1 MAMAEAGDCEPA
13 EEIQVTIAVG
23 VVEIGTAPLH
33 EGQWQAAVDVKL
45 VFVRQ
50 FDDFSVGHD
59 LSRVEADIWLKKA
72 LVRRKRFAGVA
83 SIARRTCLSCRMLP
97 GPCTT
102 HHFGA
107 DTR

>member
-23 VVEIGTAPLH
+23 LVQIGTAPLH
-33 EGQWQAAVDVKL
+33 EGQRQAAVDVEL

-72 LVRRKRFAGVA
+72 ARIRPQVICRRGVHCAPYVFKLPYA
-83 SIARRTCLSCRMLP
+83 SWPLYHVPL
-97 GPCTT
+97 
-102 HHFGA
+102 
-107 DTR
+107 